1 MEIGWLP
8 GIQGTHAGGANKA
21 GVKEAS
27 LKVECAG
34 YLQGDGVWGTK
45 RQRERHVRRQWSHV
59 QEQVA

>member
-1 MEIGWLP
+1 MERGWLP

-34 YLQGDGVWGTK
+34 YLQGDGV
-45 RQRERHVRRQWSHV
+45 
-59 QEQVA
+59 